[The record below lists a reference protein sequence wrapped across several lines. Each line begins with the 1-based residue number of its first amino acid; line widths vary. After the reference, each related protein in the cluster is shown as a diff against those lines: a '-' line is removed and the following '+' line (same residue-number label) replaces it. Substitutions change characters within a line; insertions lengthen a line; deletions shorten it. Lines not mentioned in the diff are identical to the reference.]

1 MKTFSELVEEARK
14 IGPKKIVLVGADDK
28 EGLKALKVAHSEKIV
43 VGYLVGNKKNI
54 ENIAKEIDF
63 DIKDFEI
70 IDESDPA
77 KASEI
82 GVKLVS
88 SKKADFLMKGLVK
101 TAILLKAVLD
111 KDWGLRTGEVLS
123 HVAVEEVPGWDKFI
137 FVTDGGMV
145 VKPDL
150 QQKASIAQNA
160 INLAKSLGVSKPKVA
175 VLSAVEVVNPSI
187 PETLDAA
194 MLAKMSD
201 RGQIKDG
208 IVDGPFALDNA
219 VSEFAAKIKHVS
231 GEVAGNADILLV
243 PDLNSGNILGKS
255 LVYFANAK
263 IAGLIVGAKA
273 PVVVISRADKDESKL
288 YSIALGAV
296 ASV

>member
-1 MKTFSELVEEARK
+1 MKNFDELLKTARDN
-14 IGPKKIVLVGADDK
+14 GPKKIVLVGADDK
-28 EGLKALKVAHSEKIV
+28 EGLKALKTAYLEKIV
-43 VGYLVGNKKNI
+43 NGYLVGNKNNI
-54 ENIAKEIDF
+54 ETIAKEIDF
-63 DIKDFEI
+63 DLKDFEI
-70 IDESDPA
+70 IDESDPV

-88 SKKADFLMKGLVK
+88 SKKANFLMKGLVK
-101 TAILLKAVLD
+101 TAILLKAVLN

-123 HVAVEEVPGWDKFI
+123 HVAVEEVPGWDRFI
-137 FVTDGGMV
+137 FVTDGGMIL
-145 VKPDL
+145 KPDL
-150 QQKASIAQNA
+150 KQKASIAQNA
-160 INLAKSLGVSKPKVA
+160 INLAKTLGVQTPKVA
-175 VLSAVEVVNPSI
+175 VLAAVEVLNPDI

-201 RGQIKDG
+201 RGQIKG
-208 IVDGPFALDNA
+208 GVVDGPFALDNA

-231 GEVAGNADILLV
+231 GEVAGKADILLV

-263 IAGLIVGAKA
+263 IAGLILGAKA

-296 ASV
+296 VS